1 MADSKISAL
10 SAVATLAGE
19 DLIAIVDDPSGTPV
33 SKKATIS
40 QISQVTLPGVTTA
53 MGAASA
59 TAGLKFGSGGASI
72 DDYNSDGRLGFN
84 VGGSRRGDFVDIG
97 AGVFALRIGDA
108 SLKTSGAHIFGN
120 LSLTGNT
127 LASTN
132 ANGNIALSPNGS
144 GYVSIK
150 GFTAGID
157 AAANSELF
165 LVSNGAKV
173 LEMYNAVNAMIR
185 NDGQFLIS
193 STAEVGSL
201 AVPDTGLARVAAGVL
216 RVSDGSTGT
225 GWTVQSG
232 RAYKTADES
241 VTSSTTLQDD
251 DHLTVTLKA
260 GRKYAFR
267 FFCMTNPTL
276 TAGGMDI
283 DLNGTATHTNIRG
296 RVLKF
301 YDDGTSAWQEFTA
314 ASAEMT
320 LAAGAGLDH
329 FVIEG
334 TTEVNAA
341 GTFLLRW
348 AQNTSDATA
357 STIKR
362 GSYLEV
368 IDLG

>member
-127 LASTN
+127 VSVTSGSLILAPASGSTIQCLESPGSGNRGTLLFGNGDFTNYVKDQANTLALSTAGLDLGSGRVVRFMSTN
-132 ANGNIALSPNGS
+132 AYNG
-144 GYVSIK
+144 
-150 GFTAGID
+150 T
-157 AAANSELF
+157 
-165 LVSNGAKV
+165 
-173 LEMYNAVNAMIR
+173 
-185 NDGQFLIS
+185 
-193 STAEVGSL
+193 
-201 AVPDTGLARVAAGVL
+201 PDVGLARDAAGVL
-216 RVSDGSTGT
+216 RLSDGGAGT
-225 GWTVQSG
+225 GWSVQSG

-241 VTSSTTLQDD
+241 VTSSATLQAD

-267 FFCMTNPTL
+267 FFCMTNPSL
-276 TAGGMDI
+276 TVGGMDI

-296 RVLKF
+296 RVLVF

-314 ASAEMT
+314 AAAEMT
-320 LAAGAGLDH
+320 LASGAGLDH